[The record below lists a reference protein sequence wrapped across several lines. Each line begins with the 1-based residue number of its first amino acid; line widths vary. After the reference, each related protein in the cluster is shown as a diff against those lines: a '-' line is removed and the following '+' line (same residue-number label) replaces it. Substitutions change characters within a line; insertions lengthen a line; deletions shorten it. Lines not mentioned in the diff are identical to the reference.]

1 MYHSDT
7 SYCGLLRNPIKSL
20 VLVPNLLNQ
29 TILFGSNIFSFACQ
43 QITPSLVG
51 NKFII
56 EHLRNRETNVYQTEG
71 LTIRVHPEEFEVFQL
86 LLLDPKTCNHE

>member
-1 MYHSDT
+1 MYYSDT
-7 SYCGLLRNPIKSL
+7 SYYGLLRNPIKSV

-29 TILFGSNIFSFACQ
+29 TILFESNLFTFACQ

-56 EHLRNRETNVYQTEG
+56 EHLRDRETNVHQTEG
-71 LTIRVHPEEFEVFQL
+71 LTIRVHPEVFEVFQL
-86 LLLDPKTCNHE
+86 LLLGPKTCNHE